1 MVVAMTVVAMAVAMH
16 SMVTF
21 QVFSKVLAG
30 MLAMAT
36 VTMLLVVTMVMGITR
51 MVVIPSVVMNAELP
65 TVGAGCACSTQ
76 RGGDQGRYCKGS
88 NLHFSAPFSLTRIQ
102 LTQGR
107 YSG

>member
-1 MVVAMTVVAMAVAMH
+1 MAVAMQ

-21 QVFSKVLAG
+21 QVFSEVLAG

-51 MVVIPSVVMNAELP
+51 MVVIPSVVMNAELS
-65 TVGAGCACSTQ
+65 TVGAGCACSSQ
-76 RGGDQGRYCKGS
+76 RQGGGDQGRYCKGS